1 MRIST
6 KGRYGL
12 RAMVELARHWGR
24 GGPLEMRVI
33 TERQQIP
40 RKYLHALLTS
50 LRAAGL
56 VRSLRG
62 SHGGYTLSRAP
73 EEINVRD
80 IVVALEGPIVLVDCN
95 ERGTPCQ
102 LFDCCTTRDLWQEL
116 SEMVEQ
122 RLAAVTLN
130 DLARAKRPTRV
141 ARELV

>member
-12 RAMVELARHWGR
+12 RAMVELARHYGK
-24 GGPLEMRVI
+24 GPLEMRVI

-62 SHGGYTLSRAP
+62 SHGGYTLSRDP
-73 EEINVRD
+73 EQINVRD
-80 IVVALEGPIVLVDCN
+80 IVIALEGPIVLVDCH
-95 ERGTPCQ
+95 ERGQPCE
-102 LFDCCTTRDLWQEL
+102 LYDCCATRDLWLEL
-116 SEMVEQ
+116 SQMVEQ
-122 RLAAVTLN
+122 RLAAVNLGE
-130 DLARAKRPTRV
+130 LARPKRSTRV

>member
-73 EEINVRD
+73 EQINVRD
-80 IVVALEGPIVLVDCN
+80 IVIALEGPIVLVDCN
-95 ERGTPCQ
+95 ERGQPCD
-102 LFDCCTTRDLWQEL
+102 LYDCCATRDLWLEL
-116 SEMVEQ
+116 SQVVER
-122 RLAAVTLN
+122 RLAAVNLAE
-130 DLARAKRPTRV
+130 LARSKRSPRA

>member
-1 MRIST
+1 
-6 KGRYGL
+6 
-12 RAMVELARHWGR
+12 MVELARHWGR

-73 EEINVRD
+73 EQINVRD
-80 IVVALEGPIVLVDCN
+80 IVIALEGPIVLVDCN
-95 ERGTPCQ
+95 ERGQPCD
-102 LFDCCTTRDLWQEL
+102 LYDCCATRDLWLEL
-116 SEMVEQ
+116 SQVVER
-122 RLAAVTLN
+122 RLAAVNLAE
-130 DLARAKRPTRV
+130 LARSKRSPRA